1 MSQTEDEKLII
12 ETIKSLHDSGARIF
26 HDQLRTSKT
35 FDELKDTLSKLVNVY
50 FFETSILFKVAS
62 VSAPAIISLMKTI
75 DKLPSKEEF
84 TEIKSEAQSQ
94 YSRIR
99 EGLEII
105 KAALDD
111 RTARDKKR
119 RGYLWIMTTM

>member
-1 MSQTEDEKLII
+1 VPFKREG
-12 ETIKSLHDSGARIF
+12 SLWIAWIC
-26 HDQLRTSKT
+26 
-35 FDELKDTLSKLVNVY
+35 ELKDTLSKLVNVY

>member
-1 MSQTEDEKLII
+1 LVSTLI
-12 ETIKSLHDSGARIF
+12 SLCHRSIGLLAKPSDKDF
-26 HDQLRTSKT
+26 D
-35 FDELKDTLSKLVNVY
+35 DELKDTLSKLVNVY

-62 VSAPAIISLMKTI
+62 VSAPAIIILMKTI

-84 TEIKSEAQSQ
+84 TEIKSETQSQ
-94 YSRIR
+94 YSRVR

-111 RTARDKKR
+111 RTARDKS
-119 RGYLWIMTTM
+119 GEDIYG

>member
-1 MSQTEDEKLII
+1 
-12 ETIKSLHDSGARIF
+12 
-26 HDQLRTSKT
+26 
-35 FDELKDTLSKLVNVY
+35 
-50 FFETSILFKVAS
+50 
-62 VSAPAIISLMKTI
+62 MKTI

>member
-1 MSQTEDEKLII
+1 LWIAWI
-12 ETIKSLHDSGARIF
+12 C
-26 HDQLRTSKT
+26 
-35 FDELKDTLSKLVNVY
+35 ELKDTLSKLVNVY

-62 VSAPAIISLMKTI
+62 VSASAIISLMKTI
-75 DKLPSKEEF
+75 DKLPSKF